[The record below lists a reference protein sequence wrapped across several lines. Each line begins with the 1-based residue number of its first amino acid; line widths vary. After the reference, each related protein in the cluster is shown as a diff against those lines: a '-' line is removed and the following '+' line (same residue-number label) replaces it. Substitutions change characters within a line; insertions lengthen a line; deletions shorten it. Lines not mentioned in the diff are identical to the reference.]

1 VSLKLNGWGGLPP
14 RQLQFLLILAVT
26 VVGWGAIIALC
37 VMGQPDAAKV
47 IGAVWTTTCG
57 LLAIWKPWAGA

>member
-1 VSLKLNGWGGLPP
+1 V
-14 RQLQFLLILAVT
+14 
-26 VVGWGAIIALC
+26 
-37 VMGQPDAAKV
+37 GQPDAAKV